1 MPTQWYNVIPDLPA
15 PPPPPLHPGTHE
27 PVGPEDLA
35 PLFPMA
41 LIEQEVTGRAL
52 RRHPRRRARRLPAV
66 AAEPAVPGPPPR
78 APARHPGQDLLQVR
92 GRQPGRLAQA
102 EHVGAAGLLQP
113 PGGHPEADDGDR
125 RRAVGHGAG
134 VRRRAVRH
142 RLRDLAGRRVVPLEA
157 VPPHDD
163 GDLRGHAALQPVAGH
178 RVRPLPARRRP
189 RPQRQPRHRH
199 LRGGRR
205 RRRRPRHALRARAA
219 CSTTCCCTR
228 RSSARRP
235 CCSWPRPARR
245 PTCSSAAPAA
255 APTSAAWRS
264 RSCARS
270 SPGGWTRRSAASS
283 RRPARA

>member
-1 MPTQWYNVIPDLPA
+1 MPTQWYNVIPDLPSPAAAAVA
-15 PPPPPLHPGTHE
+15 PGHPRAGRPRRPGAAVPDGAHRA
-27 PVGPEDLA
+27 G
-35 PLFPMA
+35 
-41 LIEQEVTGRAL
+41 GHRRAL

-66 AAEPAVPGPPPR
+66 AAEPAVPGPPPG
-78 APARHPGQDLLQVR
+78 AAARHAGQDLLQVR

-113 PGGHPEADDGDR
+113 PGGHPEADHGDR
-125 RRAVGHGAG
+125 RRPVGHGAG

-142 RLRDLAGRRVVPLEA
+142 RVRDLAGRRVVPLEA

-163 GDLRGHAALQPVAGH
+163 GDLRGDAALQPVGGH
-178 RVRPLPARRRP
+178 RVRPLAARRRP
-189 RPQRQPRHRH
+189 RTTTAASASPSPR
-199 LRGGRR
+199 
-205 RRRRPRHALRARAA
+205 PWPWPPPIPARATRSAA

-228 RSSARRP
+228 RSSARRR
-235 CCSWPRPARR
+235 CCSWPRSARR

-255 APTSAAWRS
+255 ARTSAAWRS